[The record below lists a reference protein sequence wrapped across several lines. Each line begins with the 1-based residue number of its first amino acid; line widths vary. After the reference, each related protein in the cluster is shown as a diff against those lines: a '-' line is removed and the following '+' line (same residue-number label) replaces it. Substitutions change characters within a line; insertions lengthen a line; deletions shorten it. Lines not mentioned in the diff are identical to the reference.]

1 MATYTEHYNLK
12 KPQPSE
18 YYAIADFNGNADV
31 IDDEL
36 FKKVDKVTGKG
47 LSTNDYTNADKS
59 IVDGVTS
66 ALAGKVDKVT
76 GKGLSTNDYDNT
88 AKGIV
93 DGVTSALAGKVDVS
107 LVGSANGVAELDSN
121 GRVPSSQLPSYVDDV
136 LEYADLAHFPAT
148 GETGKIYIAEDTN
161 KTYRWSGSNYAE
173 ISESL
178 ALGET
183 SSTAYAGNKG
193 KANADAIAAIKD
205 GANIDS
211 FGDVETALAG
221 KANSGDLGDKTNLTT
236 TDKSSAVAAINEVN
250 KYTLDLGTISG
261 ADLSTFV
268 KNVCIAFRALNP
280 IVNKPHSI
288 MVVWENHAR
297 YTGQFTFFNDSVDV
311 ILFGGGGSKIYCGWY
326 NFQADYT
333 YINTYMNSD
342 KEQTVVNLDSAYNA
356 GTDWNIVKQGNICVM
371 NMRDLKDIPNGTT
384 KIGTIPVGFRPEW
397 GFYEYVFSGN
407 TAVHF
412 GFQIGSD
419 GDIYIFNTTGS
430 ATGTVYVNRNI
441 TYFTA

>member
-36 FKKVDKVTGKG
+36 FKKVDKVSGKG

-93 DGVTSALAGKVDVS
+93 DGVTSALAGKVDTS
-107 LVGSANGVAELDSN
+107 LVGSANGVAELDAN

-148 GETGKIYIAEDTN
+148 GETGKIYIAVDTN
-161 KTYRWSGSNYAE
+161 KEYRWSGSGYVV

-193 KANADAIAAIKD
+193 KANADAIAGIKN
-205 GANIDS
+205 GTSINS
-211 FGDVETALAG
+211 FGAVETALAG
-221 KANSGDLGDKTNLTT
+221 KASTNDLGDKSNLTT
-236 TDKSSAVAAINEVN
+236 TDKSSCVGAINEVN
-250 KYTLDLGTISG
+250 GKLTKTQSVVSID
-261 ADLSTFV
+261 ST
-268 KNVCIAFRALNP
+268 
-280 IVNKPHSI
+280 
-288 MVVWENHAR
+288 
-297 YTGQFTFFNDSVDV
+297 YYD
-311 ILFGGGGSKIYCGWY
+311 
-326 NFQADYT
+326 
-333 YINTYMNSD
+333 
-342 KEQTVVNLDSAYNA
+342 A
-356 GTDWNIVKQGNICVM
+356 GTDWNIVKQGNICVL
-371 NMRDLKDIPNGTT
+371 NMRNLKDIPVGETV
-384 KIGTIPVGFRPEW
+384 IGTIPVGFRPELP
-397 GFYEYVFSGN
+397 FYEFAY
-407 TAVHF
+407 
-412 GFQIGSD
+412 I
-419 GDIYIFNTTGS
+419 IFNDVHLGFRIGENGEITCVNQTGAS
-430 ATGTVYVNRNI
+430 ISGTIYVNRNV